1 MLGQTRRESPLGPD
15 TMKRLQKL
23 PGSRRAPPGLE
34 WYILRRLPALTLLG
48 TVIPIACYL
57 YALWFP
63 NPAGTDSL
71 EKQLSGVAI
80 AAIATV
86 LTVWTAAFTVAIGCA
101 VVWIMKGPAYVADR
115 YPLIDADEPQH
126 PSPAAP
132 HTGRPPP

>member
-1 MLGQTRRESPLGPD
+1 MLGQTESESSLRPD
-15 TMKRLQKL
+15 TMKLLQKL

-34 WYILRRLPALTLLG
+34 WYILRRLPLLTLLG
-48 TVIPIACYL
+48 TLIPTACYL

-63 NPAGTDSL
+63 HSAGTDGL

-86 LTVWTAAFTVAIGCA
+86 ITVWTAAFTVAIGCA

-115 YPLIDADEPQH
+115 YPLIDAD
-126 PSPAAP
+126 AP
-132 HTGRPPP
+132 RHTSATPPPTGRPRP